1 MMDVRRKSPS
11 NDRDSVWLI
20 AVPKAEFSKPPF
32 HFGERVK
39 WWIDVN
45 GVRQDLTGRI
55 WGCGFSSEEIWE
67 YYIKL
72 DANQNIGIEL
82 EEFVFLN
89 QTELRKVS
97 DSSSIINHALP
108 KSEWLMTRE
117 AAAHLGVSPDQLRNL
132 RSKGLFKSGVHYR
145 DSSVPGSG
153 RPCWQWHVERCHQA
167 LEVPPEKR
175 PIKRR

>member
-1 MMDVRRKSPS
+1 MKESRQKAPS
-11 NDRDSVWLI
+11 HVSDSIWLI
-20 AVPKAEFSKPPF
+20 AVPKAEFSEPPF

-39 WWIDVN
+39 WWIDDK
-45 GVRQDLTGRI
+45 GVRHYLTGRI
-55 WGCGFSSEEIWE
+55 WGCWYSESEIWE

-72 DANQNIGIEL
+72 DAHQNIGIEL
-82 EEFVFLN
+82 EDFVFLN
-89 QTELRKVS
+89 PTELRKVS
-97 DSSSIINHALP
+97 DSSSMINQLKP
-108 KSEWLMTRE
+108 NSSWFMTRE

-145 DSSVPGSG
+145 DSSVPGSA

>member
-20 AVPKAEFSKPPF
+20 AVPKASFSKPPF

-39 WWIDVN
+39 WWIDGN

-55 WGCGFSSEEIWE
+55 WGCWFSSEEIWE

-89 QTELRKVS
+89 
-97 DSSSIINHALP
+97 
-108 KSEWLMTRE
+108 
-117 AAAHLGVSPDQLRNL
+117 
-132 RSKGLFKSGVHYR
+132 
-145 DSSVPGSG
+145 
-153 RPCWQWHVERCHQA
+153 
-167 LEVPPEKR
+167 
-175 PIKRR
+175 